1 MEQTRLNRYKGLSV
15 EVYYTGTL
23 VSGGLA
29 GSVIFVPFVVL
40 VPLCAEIRDHIQWRF
55 YINFSQH
62 TALKVRPCLLVIN
75 RIILSAVGDTSSYQ
89 IADC

>member
-1 MEQTRLNRYKGLSV
+1 MRLNRYKGLSV

-23 VSGGLA
+23 VSGGLG

-40 VPLCAEIRDHIQWRF
+40 VPLCAEIRDHIQWLF
-55 YINFSQH
+55 YINFPQH
-62 TALKVRPCLLVIN
+62 TALEVRPCIFVIN